1 MKKLLLPFLSVFF
14 CMLLLSSCG
23 SGNVSVKQQRD
34 ARTGIGG
41 QEKAAIV
48 LERYVKDGQRKDSG
62 DKEEEI
68 VDCLRRGMDT
78 DGQTIETITGSDF
91 RTTLFPGMDY
101 EREPRSP
108 EALLELLSKKEDVR
122 ERVLAMTVRY
132 LIVVDIQTSSRRSI
146 FRATVLDVKSRARAG
161 ELSADATG
169 RIGSNLP
176 MLSLPEREACAGLG
190 RAVYNF
196 ILSPEGPAPARTQ

>member
-1 MKKLLLPFLSVFF
+1 MKKLLLAILSTSF
-14 CMLLLSSCG
+14 CLLLLSSCG
-23 SGNVSVKQQRD
+23 SGNVSVKQQRYS
-34 ARTGIGG
+34 RTGISA

-48 LERYVKDGQRKDSG
+48 LDRYVKDGQRKDSG

-91 RTTLFPGMDY
+91 RNTLFPGVNY
-101 EREPRSP
+101 EQEPRSP
-108 EALLELLSKKEDVR
+108 EALLELLRKKEDAR

-132 LIVVDIQTSSRRSI
+132 LIVVDIQTSSRHSI
-146 FRATVLDVKSRARAG
+146 FRATVLDAKNRVKAG

-190 RAVYNF
+190 KAVYNF
-196 ILSPEGPAPARTQ
+196 ILSPEGPAPAKTQ

>member
-1 MKKLLLPFLSVFF
+1 MKKLLLAVLSTSF
-14 CMLLLSSCG
+14 CLLLLSSCG
-23 SGNVSVKQQRD
+23 SGNVSVKQQRYS
-34 ARTGIGG
+34 RTGISA

-48 LERYVKDGQRKDSG
+48 LDRYVKDGQRKDSG

-91 RTTLFPGMDY
+91 RNTLFPGVNY
-101 EREPRSP
+101 EQEPRSP
-108 EALLELLSKKEDVR
+108 EALLELLRKKEDAR

-132 LIVVDIQTSSRRSI
+132 LIVVDIQTSSRHSI
-146 FRATVLDVKSRARAG
+146 FRATVLDAKNRVKAG

-190 RAVYNF
+190 KAVYNF
-196 ILSPEGPAPARTQ
+196 ILSPEGPAPAKPQ